1 MEFSIHRHEA
11 LTRDGQLRGM
21 ISVRDLVVFLAHRS
35 QQ

>member
-1 MEFSIHRHEA
+1 MGFPIHRYGA
-11 LTRDGQLRGM
+11 LSRDGQLPGM